1 MNSIISLPWRVVQQ
15 VATIGTNI
23 KDVTSN
29 ADKTAKI
36 ANHSIKIL
44 QAAFQISYEPIK
56 LFSGQ
61 LRSFTD
67 LLSGLN
73 FINRV
78 QELVTPGKGGLYRWQ
93 FWRKD
98 PKTGKAQAE
107 WGWQKT
113 ISRLCLTSAHGF
125 ASLGFLNS
133 IHAIALGALA
143 APFTTAKN
151 LLYIPASGFSIWD
164 GALKLRGADDQAK
177 KIQEKINKWEK
188 RTGIAPLTL
197 KKKYDD
203 RLSNKLNKLGTTL
216 DKGMKDVQDK
226 LAAAKPE
233 EQKALREK
241 LDLMGAKVWRWT
253 LYSVE
258 LGLKGSSAQLE
269 KDSKLKVAEY
279 KKLLTTSKSNAKI
292 TKTSTWIGIASDT
305 AKMATGVFCTIT
317 GFFGVLG
324 LVPYVITS
332 SVGWLVADATGLA
345 KELYSKYNPTTP
357 IIDKVKLP
365 MTV

>member
-1 MNSIISLPWRVVQQ
+1 MSSIISLPWRVVQQ
-15 VATIGTNI
+15 VAALGTNI

-44 QAAFQISYEPIK
+44 QAAFQVSYEPIK

-188 RTGIAPLTL
+188 RTEIAPLTL
-197 KKKYDD
+197 QKKYDD
-203 RLSNKLNKLGTTL
+203 RLNNKLNKLGTTL
-216 DKGMKDVQDK
+216 QKGIKDTADKI
-226 LAAAKPE
+226 AAAKPE
-233 EQKALREK
+233 EQKALQEK
-241 LDLMGAKVWRWT
+241 LDLMKVKQNRWT
-253 LYSVE
+253 TYSEE
-258 LGLKGSSAQLE
+258 LRSGSSAQLE

-279 KKLLTTSKSNAKI
+279 KKLLTTSKSNGKI

-305 AKMATGVFCTIT
+305 AKMATGIFCTIA

-324 LVPYVITS
+324 LVPYVISS

-357 IIDKVKLP
+357 VIDKVKLP
-365 MTV
+365 MGV